1 MINYYWELAVTNY
14 NSNLKK
20 QKVIIEATS
29 EEERLA
35 YIRERWECMHNCE
48 LCGKCHILKGS
59 DAEELYA
66 EYIEGKR
73 SYIEITLDIRK

>member
-29 EEERLA
+29 EEEAKKQSIGENAL
-35 YIRERWECMHNCE
+35 
-48 LCGKCHILKGS
+48 G
-59 DAEELYA
+59 
-66 EYIEGKR
+66 
-73 SYIEITLDIRK
+73 